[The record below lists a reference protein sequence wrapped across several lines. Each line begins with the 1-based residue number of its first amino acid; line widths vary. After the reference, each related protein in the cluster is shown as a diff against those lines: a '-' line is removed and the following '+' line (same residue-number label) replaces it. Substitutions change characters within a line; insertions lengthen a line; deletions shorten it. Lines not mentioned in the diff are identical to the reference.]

1 MEYLNICRELEYI
14 INFRI
19 EYYIIKIEEQ
29 VNNLINGYVIKI
41 INNTIPRHE
50 LIGSIIYYDDDYK
63 YTYYALLH
71 LTEEEKKKKIKELE
85 ERRTNIK
92 YKVKTH
98 EIIILKKLSK
108 INLIEQIINIINLF
122 NNSLP
127 LNIKELQTINY

>member
-19 EYYIIKIEEQ
+19 EYYIIKIDEQ

-41 INNTIPRHE
+41 INNTVPSHE
-50 LIGSIIYYDDDYK
+50 LIRSIIYYDDDYK
-63 YTYYALLH
+63 FTYYAFLH
-71 LTEEEKKKKIKELE
+71 LTEEEKNIKIKELE
-85 ERRTNIK
+85 ERRANIK
-92 YKVKTH
+92 NKVATH
-98 EIIILKKLSK
+98 EIIILNKLHK
-108 INLIEQIINIINLF
+108 IKLIEHIINIINLF